1 LLDQQSFGA
10 NVILWAFNRCPFWR
24 EYPLRADF
32 VEEVGELAVSER
44 IGIRRA

>member
-1 LLDQQSFGA
+1 MFRIWLDREWAISGERLL
-10 NVILWAFNRCPFWR
+10 L
-24 EYPLRADF
+24 ADF